1 MDELL
6 QAIKSYLRITWDDDD
21 SLIMGYISR
30 GKSRLNRI
38 AGAELDYTAEGL
50 PRSLLFDY
58 VRYANSQALEAFE
71 RNYERELLALHL
83 DTQADLLE
91 ETEVDDNED

>member
-6 QAIKSYLRITWDDDD
+6 KSCKDYLRITWGDDD

-30 GKSRLNRI
+30 GESRLNRI

-50 PRSLLFDY
+50 PRALLLDY

-71 RNYERELLALHL
+71 HNYESELLALHL
-83 DTQADLLE
+83 DTQADLLD
-91 ETEVDDNED
+91 ETEVDSNED